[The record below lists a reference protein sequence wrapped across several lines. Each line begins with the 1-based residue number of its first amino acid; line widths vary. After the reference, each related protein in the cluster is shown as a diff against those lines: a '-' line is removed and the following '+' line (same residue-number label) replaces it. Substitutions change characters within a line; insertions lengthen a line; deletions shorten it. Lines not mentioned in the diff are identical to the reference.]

1 MSAYIYCLYSTG
13 NGVPRYV
20 GLTDE
25 KVSYRFK
32 QHITA
37 ALEKE
42 PGAVYDWIRDAWRQG
57 CDVAVFILQEGIMP
71 NDYAMFE
78 QYWIDQFADLLNV
91 LDNRDGKSNSTIAK
105 QVINAIQAQLKLG
118 RRAVPRDTT

>member
-1 MSAYIYCLYSTG
+1 
-13 NGVPRYV
+13 
-20 GLTDE
+20 
-25 KVSYRFK
+25 
-32 QHITA
+32 
-37 ALEKE
+37 
-42 PGAVYDWIRDAWRQG
+42 
-57 CDVAVFILQEGIMP
+57 MP